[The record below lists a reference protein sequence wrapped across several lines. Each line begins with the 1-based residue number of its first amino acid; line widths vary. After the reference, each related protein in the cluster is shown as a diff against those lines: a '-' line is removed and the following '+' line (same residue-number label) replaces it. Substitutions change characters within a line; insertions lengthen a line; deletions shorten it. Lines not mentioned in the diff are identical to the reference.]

1 MNTSYPATYR
11 LLSGLVLALTGSLAL
26 AEAAGLPPGPARAAR
41 LPFEP
46 ARWQALDTQR
56 LQGLRGGFDLG
67 AGIRAS
73 LGIDRSV
80 RVNGE
85 LLSRVQF
92 TLPDLSR
99 ISAEQARAAAL
110 ALGQLTQVRDGVRV
124 SGLSIPLPTPS
135 GPVTGP
141 GALAPPLPDGLPGA
155 TLIQNSLNN
164 QWLQQVT
171 IVQAGVN
178 TLGLLK
184 AAQWTTTLQ
193 EGLARALAPR

>member
-1 MNTSYPATYR
+1 MNKSRHATHR
-11 LLSGLVLALTGSLAL
+11 LGSGLVLALTGTLAL
-26 AEAAGLPPGPARAAR
+26 AEAAGPPPGPGRAER

-46 ARWQALDTQR
+46 ARWQALDASR

-67 AGIRAS
+67 SGIRAS

-85 LLSRVQF
+85 LLSRVEF

-110 ALGQLTQVRDGVRV
+110 ALGRLTQVRDGVQL
-124 SGLSIPLPTPS
+124 SGLPPPS
-135 GPVTGP
+135 
-141 GALAPPLPDGLPGA
+141 PDSLPGA

-193 EGLARALAPR
+193 DGLARALAPR